1 LDWHRN
7 EGLEVTLLEAGTLS
21 FGAEGGQYKLC
32 PNQLTIMRPWQRHR
46 VGDPHVTA
54 SRLAWLIL
62 DLCVRRP
69 SEPWKWPSWLV
80 LSKPDMDELTNILR
94 HNEQPVWTA
103 TPQIR
108 QCFRAI
114 AQAVV
119 ADRNG
124 SHISHLSLR
133 VSELFLLLLEMLRSK
148 KVELDSSLS
157 STRRTVELF
166 LRDLREHQENLSL
179 KWTLAEMAESC
190 GLGLTQFVHH
200 VRCISNMSPMQYL
213 SHCRLE
219 CAARMLGDSHGGS
232 ITDVAL
238 SCGFSSGQYFATQFA
253 HYFGISPTEFRLSN
267 MCASGERSAS
277 SNAWP
282 GPHGSLF
289 GARQKVGEWRTQRRL
304 GNG

>member
-1 LDWHRN
+1 
-7 EGLEVTLLEAGTLS
+7 
-21 FGAEGGQYKLC
+21 
-32 PNQLTIMRPWQRHR
+32 
-46 VGDPHVTA
+46 
-54 SRLAWLIL
+54 
-62 DLCVRRP
+62 
-69 SEPWKWPSWLV
+69 V

-94 HNEQPVWTA
+94 HNEQLVWTA

-114 AQAVV
+114 AQAIV

-133 VSELFLLLLEMLRSK
+133 ISELFLLLLEMLRAK
-148 KVELDSSLS
+148 KVELDGSLS
-157 STRRTVELF
+157 STRRMVELF

-213 SHCRLE
+213 NHCRLE
-219 CAARMLGDSHGGS
+219 CAARMLGDSHDSS

-253 HYFGISPTEFRLSN
+253 NYFGISPTEFRLSK
-267 MCASGERSAS
+267 MCASGERSAN
-277 SNAWP
+277 SNSWP
-282 GPHGSLF
+282 TSPHSSLF
-289 GARQKVGEWRTQRRL
+289 GEPQKVGGWLTQRRL
-304 GNG
+304 GKW